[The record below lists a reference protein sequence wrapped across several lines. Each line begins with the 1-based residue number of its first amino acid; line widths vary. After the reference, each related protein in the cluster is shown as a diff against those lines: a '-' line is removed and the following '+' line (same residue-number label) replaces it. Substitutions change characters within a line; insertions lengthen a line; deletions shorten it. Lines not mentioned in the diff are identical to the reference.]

1 MFLDEWK
8 SSCIGFQPL
17 SGLVGLVVSEFM
29 LAGLSVVKPVK
40 HGILSNMK
48 SFTKVIWG
56 EESPWFD
63 FSPSAGSGFDNWSIK
78 RVDPLCPKLRLYSSN
93 NSLCHSNVAIFLDI
107 IQHEKSESISGNRM
121 LEQGKAKSIITHLPS
136 EAKLC
141 NTKYLAPLCRK
152 LHSVNRPVRIWGS
165 LPLSQG
171 KKQQQ

>member
-1 MFLDEWK
+1 MRGRKPLVRFV
-8 SSCIGFQPL
+8 SSG
-17 SGLVGLVVSEFM
+17 
-29 LAGLSVVKPVK
+29 A
-40 HGILSNMK
+40 
-48 SFTKVIWG
+48 
-56 EESPWFD
+56 
-63 FSPSAGSGFDNWSIK
+63 ASGFDNWSIK

-93 NSLCHSNVAIFLDI
+93 NSLFHSNVAIFLDI

-152 LHSVNRPVRIWGS
+152 LHSVNRPARIWGS

-171 KKQQQ
+171 KKTTTISRCSHLRDTNRMTERLWGPTSFANFF